1 MSNKKSEE
9 GLVQKIIM
17 ASIAFGLYTLTM
29 WSLLTGGIA

>member
-17 ASIAFGLYTLTM
+17 SSIAFGLYIVTM

>member
-17 ASIAFGLYTLTM
+17 ASIAFGLYIVTM
-29 WSLLTGGIA
+29 WSLLTGGLA